1 MTFKKLILGIFL
13 VLIVLMGSSMGF
25 AEDVSSDIS
34 SPDNTLAISDND
46 DIQSASEYTISAGSN
61 STTIQNTI
69 NGMSDGDTLNFE
81 TGTYTD
87 ICIYVDKS
95 ITINGN
101 GATLVGYSSPGV
113 NNTNIPEKVR
123 ATTAEGGYAISN
135 FATLYLLSASDI
147 TMKGLTIVGLDSSI
161 YSNAALYLSQA
172 KGVTIDNNTID
183 GSSWGIYMTSSP
195 DGTVSNNII
204 KNQKTTGLLN
214 FGSARTLI
222 TNNTV
227 INAKNHGIDVRHGT
241 GPNVQVINNTVI
253 GSKEGI
259 YLMHSKGH
267 TATQNTLINCTIS
280 SITCYGSSEVD
291 LYGNTMRKSR
301 IGVLLGGG
309 YSNIT
314 IGENTFQL
322 DNLPF
327 PPTFVY
333 YVATADSD
341 YQSATDD
348 IGVYSDPSSYEP
360 AYSNVTNIPTPK
372 DIVIDY
378 DSILN
383 RTGTI
388 YNVPSGSTSSQIQ
401 AIIDSMED
409 GDSLN
414 FPKDAVFNDIS
425 IYTDKN
431 IKIFGNN
438 AT

>member
-1 MTFKKLILGIFL
+1 
-13 VLIVLMGSSMGF
+13 
-25 AEDVSSDIS
+25 
-34 SPDNTLAISDND
+34 
-46 DIQSASEYTISAGSN
+46 
-61 STTIQNTI
+61 
-69 NGMSDGDTLNFE
+69 
-81 TGTYTD
+81 
-87 ICIYVDKS
+87 
-95 ITINGN
+95 
-101 GATLVGYSSPGV
+101 
-113 NNTNIPEKVR
+113 
-123 ATTAEGGYAISN
+123 
-135 FATLYLLSASDI
+135 
-147 TMKGLTIVGLDSSI
+147 
-161 YSNAALYLSQA
+161 
-172 KGVTIDNNTID
+172 
-183 GSSWGIYMTSSP
+183 
-195 DGTVSNNII
+195 
-204 KNQKTTGLLN
+204 
-214 FGSARTLI
+214 
-222 TNNTV
+222 
-227 INAKNHGIDVRHGT
+227 
-241 GPNVQVINNTVI
+241 
-253 GSKEGI
+253 
-259 YLMHSKGH
+259 
-267 TATQNTLINCTIS
+267 
-280 SITCYGSSEVD
+280 
-291 LYGNTMRKSR
+291 MRKSR

-378 DSILN
+378 DSLLN

-431 IKIFGNN
+431 IRIFGNN
-438 AT
+438 ATLIGYNRLNATDVPEKVRNQTADGGYAVAYYAVLYTLNNTHTSFLAAHGKYHSTFCL